1 MGFGKF
7 TFLFCLCIGSV
18 IGGSYAGG
26 YGFGVEGPNAEV
38 SEIIGKKLM
47 PPVFSVQGMV
57 YCKSASKVL
66 PLKVYLRIQNSV
78 GGIVR
83 ITCLGID
90 KYGYETAPFS
100 ILSRPTDSN
109 GYFLAKLSAQLVE
122 ESGVKIS
129 QCKAFL
135 HSSLLK
141 SCSIATEINK
151 GLTGAPL
158 LGYRAVGSN
167 MRLYSVGP
175 FVYTSYPQ
183 PNY

>member
-1 MGFGKF
+1 MALGKLSGLLCL
-7 TFLFCLCIGSV
+7 FLLCV
-18 IGGSYAGG
+18 IGGAYAGG
-26 YGFGVEGPNAEV
+26 YGYGLEDPKAEA
-38 SEIIGKKLM
+38 SKIIGKKLM
-47 PPVFSVQGMV
+47 PGLFSVQGIV

-66 PLKVYLRIQNSV
+66 PLK
-78 GGIVR
+78 GGVVR

-100 ILSRPTDSN
+100 ILSHPTDAN
-109 GYFLAKLSAQLVE
+109 GYFLAKLSAQLLE

-135 HSSLLK
+135 HSSSLK
-141 SCSIATEINK
+141 SCPIATEINK

-158 LGYRAVGSN
+158 SAYRAVGSNN

-175 FVYTSYPQ
+175 FVYTSEPQ
-183 PNY
+183 PSISTHY